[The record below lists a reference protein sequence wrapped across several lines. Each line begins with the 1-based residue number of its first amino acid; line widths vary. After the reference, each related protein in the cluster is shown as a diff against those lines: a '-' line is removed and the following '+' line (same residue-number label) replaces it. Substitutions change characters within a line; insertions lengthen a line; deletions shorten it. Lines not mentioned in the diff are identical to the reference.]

1 MEVEIGWFDK
11 RNAQIASL
19 HEMGSSKMPLR
30 SHLYAVA
37 NEMGF
42 KDYIDTSYIRN
53 CFMEN
58 PKKGM
63 QAIAEAFIT
72 YYTNYVISGKVKPGL
87 SSKTIDFKKNKGSP
101 HPEVALV
108 DTANMLNSISYR
120 VNE

>member
-11 RNAQIASL
+11 RNAKIASL
-19 HEMGSSKMPLR
+19 HEMGSSKLPLR

-37 NEMGF
+37 DNYKFRE
-42 KDYIDTSYIRN
+42 YINTPYIKA
-53 CFMEN
+53 CFLQS

-72 YYTNYVISGKVKPGL
+72 YYTNYVISGKVKPSL
-87 SSKTIDFKKNKGSP
+87 SSKTIASKRDKGSP

-108 DTANMLNSISYR
+108 DTGEMINSISYR
-120 VNE
+120 INE